1 MRHERVGL
9 RGLSAGADKLLRM
22 VQAQVW
28 TVIGLLAATL
38 IGTLVYL
45 GGRIESLGAR
55 MESRIDGLGGGTD
68 ARIESLGARMES
80 RIDGLGGRTDTRI
93 ESLGAR
99 MESRIDGLSARID
112 GLSAR
117 IEEQGAQ
124 LGERLYELAVKLDDH
139 LRWHAG

>member
-45 GGRIESLGAR
+45 GG
-55 MESRIDGLGGGTD
+55 
-68 ARIESLGARMES
+68 RIESLGARMES

>member
-1 MRHERVGL
+1 VEA
-9 RGLSAGADKLLRM
+9 LSQGADKLARM
-22 VQAQVW
+22 VEAQVW

-55 MESRIDGLGGGTD
+55 MDS
-68 ARIESLGARMES
+68 RIESLGARM
-80 RIDGLGGRTDTRI
+80 D
-93 ESLGAR
+93 
-99 MESRIDGLSARID
+99 SRIDGLSARID
-112 GLSAR
+112 GLRAR

-124 LGERLYELAVKLDDH
+124 LSDRIYELAVKLDDH